1 MPRVFIG
8 IGSNVEPEHNIAR
21 GVAQLRAV
29 FGPMLCSPVYRNS
42 AAGFVGD
49 DFYNLVVGFDTV
61 LAIDAIVTRLREIE
75 QAHGRHR
82 GDAKFAPRT
91 LDLDL
96 LIYGDTVLT
105 TAQLTLP
112 RADILEYAFVLRPLA
127 DIAPNERHPLTHA
140 TYREL
145 WQHRARG
152 SMPMTQVADFLSASK

>member
-8 IGSNVEPEHNIAR
+8 VGSNVEPEHNIAR
-21 GVAQLRAV
+21 GVAQLRAA
-29 FGPMLCSPVYRNS
+29 FGPILCSPVYTNP
-42 AAGFVGD
+42 ATGFVGD
-49 DFYNLVVGFDTV
+49 DFYNLVIGFDTA
-61 LAIDAIVTRLREIE
+61 LALDAIGARLREIE

-82 GDAKFAPRT
+82 GEVKFAPRT

-96 LIYGDTVLT
+96 LTYGDTVLT

-127 DIAPNERHPLTHA
+127 DIAPDERHPLTHA

-145 WQHRARG
+145 WQHRERE
-152 SMPMTQVADFLSASK
+152 SVPMTRVADFLSASK

>member
-8 IGSNVEPEHNIAR
+8 VGSNVEPEHNIAR
-21 GVAQLRAV
+21 GVAQLRAA
-29 FGPMLCSPVYRNS
+29 FGPILCSPVYTNP
-42 AAGFVGD
+42 ATGFVGD
-49 DFYNLVVGFDTV
+49 NFYNLVIGFDTA
-61 LAIDAIVTRLREIE
+61 LALDAIGARLREIE

-82 GDAKFAPRT
+82 GEAKFAPRT

-96 LIYGDTVLT
+96 LTYGDTVLT

-127 DIAPNERHPLTHA
+127 DIAPDERHPLTHA

-145 WQHRARG
+145 WQHRERE
-152 SMPMTQVADFLSASK
+152 SVPMTRVADFLSASK

>member
-8 IGSNVEPEHNIAR
+8 VGSNVEPEHNIAR
-21 GVAQLRAV
+21 GVAQLRAA
-29 FGPMLCSPVYRNS
+29 FGPILCSPVYTNP
-42 AAGFVGD
+42 ATGFVGD
-49 DFYNLVVGFDTV
+49 DFYNLVIGFDTA
-61 LAIDAIVTRLREIE
+61 LALDAIGARLREIE

-82 GDAKFAPRT
+82 GAAKFAPRT

-96 LIYGDTVLT
+96 LTYGDTVLT

-127 DIAPNERHPLTHA
+127 DIAPDERHPLTHA

-145 WQHRARG
+145 WQHRERE
-152 SMPMTQVADFLSASK
+152 SVPMTRVADFLSASK

>member
-8 IGSNVEPEHNIAR
+8 VGSNVEPEHNIAR
-21 GVAQLRAV
+21 GVAQLRAA
-29 FGPMLCSPVYRNS
+29 FGPILCSPVYTNP
-42 AAGFVGD
+42 ATGFVGD
-49 DFYNLVVGFDTV
+49 DFYNLVIGFDTALV
-61 LAIDAIVTRLREIE
+61 LDAIGARLREIE

-82 GDAKFAPRT
+82 GEAKFAPRT

-96 LIYGDTVLT
+96 LTYGDTVLT

-127 DIAPNERHPLTHA
+127 DIAPDERHPLTHA

-145 WQHRARG
+145 WQHRERE
-152 SMPMTQVADFLSASK
+152 SVPMTRVADFLSASK